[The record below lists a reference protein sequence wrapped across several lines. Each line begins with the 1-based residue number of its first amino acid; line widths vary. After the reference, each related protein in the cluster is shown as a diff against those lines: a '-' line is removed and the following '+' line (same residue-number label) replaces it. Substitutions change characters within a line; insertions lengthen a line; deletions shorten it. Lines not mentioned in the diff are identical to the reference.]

1 MPSLDELTQIAWSR
15 TELGSERVMVTVS
28 YLKAV
33 GPALWMLIVPS
44 ASSPDTMFLML
55 YGWPLVSV
63 TLSVGWM
70 LPAEKLWVAFAEPTN
85 PPKVAMLP
93 AAPTARTAASE
104 SSAFL

>member
-1 MPSLDELTQIAWSR
+1 MPSLAELTQIAWSR
-15 TELGSERVMVTVS
+15 TEVVSWRVIVTVS

-33 GPALWMLIVPS
+33 GPALWMLMVPS
-44 ASSPDTMFLML
+44 ALSPDTMFLML
-55 YGWPLVSV
+55 NGLPLVSV
-63 TLSVGWM
+63 TLSVGTI

-85 PPKVAMLP
+85 PPNVAMLP